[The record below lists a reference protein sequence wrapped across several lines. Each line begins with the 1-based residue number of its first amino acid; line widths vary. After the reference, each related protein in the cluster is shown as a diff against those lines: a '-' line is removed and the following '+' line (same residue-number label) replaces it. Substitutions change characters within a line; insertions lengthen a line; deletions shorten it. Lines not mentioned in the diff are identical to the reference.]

1 MKPVNIFD
9 LSQIEDYQIFKE
21 YSSVLRGSKKNPP
34 KDSDQEA
41 LIGLVRNLNAGYK
54 DLNDFYF
61 SYSIPQISKEFD
73 LIKIEVENSSSNEI
87 KGIINIELKSGNKG
101 EEKIK
106 EQLIQNQYYL
116 GHISKNISSF
126 TYVVETNKVYVLE
139 KDVFKETTF
148 KHLSDRIKSMNYCY
162 SDDINLLFKP
172 TQYLVSPVNNPRQF
186 LNGEYFLNGH
196 QCEIRKEIISLVD
209 KRRHCFLDVSGKA
222 GTGKTLL
229 MYDIAKYYSDMK
241 KKVLIIFCGQ
251 LPDVSSLAEEM
262 GVDIEPIKEI
272 KEKYKEILQGYDLI
286 LVDETQRIYKHQLEI
301 IKKQVSENDIL
312 CIFFH
317 DGEQIFTNEE
327 ENRRNCEKIKE
338 ISGRSF
344 ELSEKVR
351 TNKNLASFIKNMF
364 DLGKRNAGANYDCV
378 NVIYSKN
385 NTDAKNVLKHFRSRG
400 YEFINFTASNHKET
414 PFDCF
419 IGMTHRNTHN
429 VIGQEY
435 DNVIIVLN
443 KVFKYDEQGKLLG
456 EEHVAH
462 YLYRNLLFQ
471 AVTRA
476 REKLVIVVVENQQL
490 FSKINMIKYNNLA

>member
-21 YSSVLRGSKKNPP
+21 YSSVLRGSKENPP
-34 KDSDQEA
+34 KNSDQEA

-87 KGIINIELKSGNKG
+87 KGIVNIELKKGNKS
-101 EEKIK
+101 EEEIK
-106 EQLIQNQYYL
+106 KQLIQNQYYL

-126 TYVVETNKVYVLE
+126 TYVMETNKVYVLE
-139 KDVFKETTF
+139 GDILEETTF
-148 KHLSDRIKSMNYCY
+148 EYLSEKIKSMNYCY

-172 TQYLVSPVNNPRQF
+172 TQYLVSPVNNQRQF
-186 LNGEYFLNGH
+186 LNGEYFLNDH
-196 QCEIRKEIISLVD
+196 QCEIRKNIISLVD
-209 KRRHCFLDVSGKA
+209 SNQHQFLDVSGKA

-229 MYDIAKYYSDMK
+229 MYDIAKYYSGL

-251 LPDVSSLAEEM
+251 LPDISSLAEEM
-262 GVDIEPIKEI
+262 GVDIEPIREI
-272 KEKYKEILQGYDLI
+272 NEKYKEILQGYDLI
-286 LVDETQRIYKHQLEI
+286 LVDETQRIYTLQLEI

-317 DGEQIFTNEE
+317 DGEQILSATEE
-327 ENRRNCEKIKE
+327 KRRNCEKIKE
-338 ISGRSF
+338 ISGKSF
-344 ELSEKVR
+344 VLSERVR
-351 TNKNLASFIKNMF
+351 TNKNMASFIKNMF
-364 DLGKRNAGANYDCV
+364 DLGKRNSGANYDCV

-385 NTDAKNVLKHFRSRG
+385 NTEAKNVLKHFRSRG
-400 YEFINFTASNHKET
+400 YEFINFTDSKYTET

-419 IGMTHRNTHN
+419 REMTQYDTHN

-443 KVFKYDEQGKLLG
+443 KIFKYDEQGNLRG
-456 EEHVAH
+456 EKHAAG

-490 FSKINMIKYNNLA
+490 FSKINMIKYSNLA